1 MYKVIVA
8 FADLQDGNHVYAEG
22 DAYPRDGYQPDDG
35 RVDALVTGKNLQ
47 HKPLIKHVKETAKP
61 QNAAVNDVPKPR
73 RKKADN

>member
-22 DAYPRDGYQPDDG
+22 DAYPREGYQPDAERVSALATG
-35 RVDALVTGKNLQ
+35 RNLQ
-47 HKPLIKHVKETAKP
+47 HKPLIERVKETAKP
-61 QNAAVNDVPKPR
+61 QSTAVNDTPKPR